1 MDQKTQKSFEEFTA
15 VIQDLTAVV
24 ADIGKVEDAKARAAA
39 EKHHQLLDGYIQ
51 REQAQILRLRG
62 LEQHRIQLAET
73 LGWNSL
79 TCRQILE
86 RAPQEQVQILKPL
99 FVQLEEQLQQMQQSR
114 KSSEQII
121 QVRLHELQVAI
132 ARQEGSSYDNAGNV
146 NLSAP
151 LHNKMKNTYI

>member
-1 MDQKTQKSFEEFTA
+1 MNQTMQESFEEFAA
-15 VIQDLTAVV
+15 VIRDLTAVV
-24 ADIGKVEDAKARAAA
+24 SDIGKVEDAKARAAS

-62 LEQHRIQLAET
+62 LEQHRTRLAET

-79 TCRQILE
+79 NFRQILE
-86 RAPQEQVQILKPL
+86 AASPEQKEVLKPL
-99 FVQLEEQLQQMQQSR
+99 FVQLEEQLNQMQQAR

>member
-79 TCRQILE
+79 TFRQILE
-86 RAPQEQVQILKPL
+86 RAPQEQVTRRLPVSLSTIGHPFRAVQPAPSGIKNLVNPSRSVPAAQNDIALKHFPLDHILENGLP
-99 FVQLEEQLQQMQQSR
+99 S
-114 KSSEQII
+114 
-121 QVRLHELQVAI
+121 
-132 ARQEGSSYDNAGNV
+132 
-146 NLSAP
+146 
-151 LHNKMKNTYI
+151 